1 MSSKI
6 PPHQTPGLQKLLQ
19 SGFMAL
25 GDGDLARAVEICREA
40 IGLRNDMPRA
50 HYLAALIALQS
61 DDWKTAEQALE
72 TTVRLNERHAAAW
85 AQLARLYATS
95 GRIRLAEACLL
106 NAASTERENPATRD
120 LIGTVFRLA
129 GNPRAA
135 LEWHQK
141 AVDVDPGHVPFL
153 VNLANAQLYVG
164 EHDKARETLL
174 EVTRLDPADAQAHW
188 LLSRAATATSDEH
201 VVAMRKLLDQ
211 DLPDQSVA
219 WLEYAIGKELED
231 IGDWG
236 GAFAAWESGA
246 RHRRRT
252 VSYDEAHDIELFE
265 TLESTFTTEWLAR
278 QQSDCYDAGPVF
290 IVGEP
295 RTGTTLLDRML
306 DAHPVVTS
314 AGELRFFGFAV
325 RQAVGSDEPR
335 QFSAELM
342 RQAAT
347 ADPTKIGEIYVDL
360 TSSLRLDSAHVID
373 KLPPN
378 YLYLPLILAALPNAR
393 VIHMRRDP
401 MDSCLAIYKQLF
413 ADAYLYSYDL
423 EELARHYARYQ
434 RLMDTWRE
442 RFGDRYIEVD
452 YESLVGNTEETL
464 RKVLQYIG
472 LSWNADC
479 LAYFE
484 RDSVVTTASA
494 HQVREAPHQR
504 SVGHWRDFATQL
516 EPVARI
522 LGDGDQ
528 PPRD

>member
-1 MSSKI
+1 MTHKM
-6 PPHQTPGLQKLLQ
+6 PGPQTPGLQKLLQ
-19 SGFMAL
+19 SGFLAL
-25 GDGDLARAVEICREA
+25 GEGDLARAAAICREA
-40 IGLRNDMPRA
+40 IGMRNDMPRA

-61 DDWKTAEQALE
+61 HDWSTAEQALE
-72 TTVRLNERHAAAW
+72 TTVRLNDKHAAAW
-85 AQLARLYATS
+85 AQLARLYAAS
-95 GRIRLAEACLL
+95 GRIRLAEASLR
-106 NAASTERENPATRD
+106 NAASTERDNPATRD

-135 LEWHQK
+135 LDWHQK
-141 AVDVDPGHVPFL
+141 AVDVDPRHVPFL
-153 VNLANAQLYVG
+153 INLANAQLYVG
-164 EHDKARETLL
+164 ARDKALETLL
-174 EVTRLDPADAQAHW
+174 EVISLDPANAQAHW
-188 LLSRAATATSDEH
+188 LLSRAATATSEAH
-201 VVAMRKLLDQ
+201 IETMRALLRQ
-211 DLPDQSVA
+211 ELPDQSIA
-219 WLEYAIGKELED
+219 YLNYAIGKELED
-231 IGDWG
+231 LGDWD
-236 GAFAAWESGA
+236 GAFAAWASGA
-246 RHRRRT
+246 RHRRQT
-252 VSYDEAHDIELFE
+252 VSYDEARDIELFE
-265 TLESTFTTEWLAR
+265 TLETTFTSEWFAA
-278 QQSDCYDAGPVF
+278 QQSECFDAGPVF
-290 IVGEP
+290 IIGEP

-306 DAHPVVTS
+306 DAHPAVTS

-325 RQAVGSDEPR
+325 RQAVGSAEPR

-347 ADPTKIGEIYVDL
+347 ADPTRIGEAYVDL
-360 TSSLRLDSAHVID
+360 TSSLRLDAAHVID

-393 VIHMRRDP
+393 VIHLRRDP

-442 RFGDRYIEVD
+442 RFGNRYVEID
-452 YESLVGNTEETL
+452 YEALVGDTEETL

-494 HQVREAPHQR
+494 VQVREAPHQR
-504 SVGHWRDFATQL
+504 SVGRWRQYRRQL
-516 EPVARI
+516 APVLDI
-522 LGDGDQ
+522 LGDPDAA
-528 PPRD
+528 